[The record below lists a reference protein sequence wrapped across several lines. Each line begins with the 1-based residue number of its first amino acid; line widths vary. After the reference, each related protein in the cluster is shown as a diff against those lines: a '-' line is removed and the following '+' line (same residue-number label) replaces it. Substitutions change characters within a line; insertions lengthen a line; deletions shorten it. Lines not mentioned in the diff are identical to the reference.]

1 MLDNLL
7 IIHLWI
13 YFLVKL
19 SSKQRSR
26 SLALLYFQK
35 ISVNFTLWS
44 IRESRIMYLLKWWI
58 PIIIVIVFIENFT
71 DFLMA
76 MPVRS
81 LAFLISNDGN
91 TVNAGNAAH
100 IICDNS
106 FSDSS
111 FILIVHKVY
120 KIVFMLITTDCIVYL
135 LVLSIKIIFS

>member
-1 MLDNLL
+1 
-7 IIHLWI
+7 
-13 YFLVKL
+13 
-19 SSKQRSR
+19 
-26 SLALLYFQK
+26 
-35 ISVNFTLWS
+35 
-44 IRESRIMYLLKWWI
+44 MYLLKWWI
-58 PIIIVIVFIENFT
+58 TIIIVIVFIENFT

-135 LVLSIKIIFS
+135 LILSVEIIFS